1 MLEMLDFVFGE
12 VEPDAKRDPN
22 RKAYYFWAARDRTQL
37 VRVYVS
43 RAALRAKLGLAP
55 GERFGRAL
63 MRSRQSIEAAANSKW
78 LPGDCNVFLEESDF

>member
-12 VEPDAKRDPN
+12 VESDAGCHQNLR
-22 RKAYYFWAARDRTQL
+22 AYYFWEARYRTQL

-43 RAALRAKLGLAP
+43 RAALRDKFGLAQ

-63 MRSRQSIEAAANSKW
+63 MKARRSIEDAANSKW
-78 LPGDCNVFLEESDF
+78 LPGDCNVFLEASDF

>member
-12 VEPDAKRDPN
+12 VQPDTSCYHN
-22 RKAYYFWAARDRTQL
+22 RRAYYFWEARYRTQL

-43 RAALRAKLGLAP
+43 RAALRNRFGLAP
-55 GERFGRAL
+55 GEHFGGVL
-63 MRSRQSIEAAANSKW
+63 MRSRQSIEDAANRKW